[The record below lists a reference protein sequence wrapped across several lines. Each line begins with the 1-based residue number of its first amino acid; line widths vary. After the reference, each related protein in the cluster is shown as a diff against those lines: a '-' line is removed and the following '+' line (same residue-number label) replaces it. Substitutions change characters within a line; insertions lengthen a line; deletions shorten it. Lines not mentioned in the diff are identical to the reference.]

1 MDKNKLA
8 GREAESQ
15 CAQYLRTK
23 GYEILAMNYSCR
35 GGEIDIVAAQHT
47 SRGILRKTVSG
58 YIAFVEVKQ
67 RTSRAFGEAREAVDR
82 RKQQRIKLAAML
94 YLSKHDT
101 ELQPRF
107 DVMEVYPGEDGPM
120 INHIENAFE

>member
-1 MDKNKLA
+1 MDARKLA
-8 GREAESQ
+8 GREAEAQ
-15 CAQYLRTK
+15 CAKFLRSK
-23 GYEILAMNYSCR
+23 GYEILSMNYTCR
-35 GGEIDIVAAQHT
+35 GGEIDIVAAQRT
-47 SRGILRKTVSG
+47 TRGIFRRTVTG

-82 RKQQRIKLAAML
+82 RKQQRIKLAAKM
-94 YLSKHDT
+94 YLSEHDT

-107 DVMEVYPGEDGPM
+107 DVMEVYPGDGGPV